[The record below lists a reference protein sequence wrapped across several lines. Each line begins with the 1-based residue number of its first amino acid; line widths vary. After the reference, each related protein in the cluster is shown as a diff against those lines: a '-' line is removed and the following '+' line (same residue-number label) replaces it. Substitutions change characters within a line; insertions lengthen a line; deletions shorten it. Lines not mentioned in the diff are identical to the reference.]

1 MTEFAILSNR
11 KRALIA
17 LIHSVVFLGV
27 ALQGFLSLKAGL
39 VHGSGKTGDVVLA
52 AIYVIVASIL
62 TWLVSISRGTR
73 ERLYFV
79 LCVCSASSGLLRT
92 LFGDVT
98 LPAAQYLRVGML
110 LCAVAVGTSIWRSYS
125 RPLPESAIGN

>member
-17 LIHSVVFLGV
+17 LIHSVIFLGI
-27 ALQGFLSLKAGL
+27 ALQGFLSPKIGI
-39 VHGSGKTGDVVLA
+39 VHGEGKTGDFVLT

-62 TWLVSISRGTR
+62 AWLVSISRGTR
-73 ERLYFV
+73 ERLYFA

-92 LFGDVT
+92 IFGDVT

-110 LCAVAVGTSIWRSYS
+110 LCAVLLGTSIWRSFS
-125 RPLPESAIGN
+125 RQLPESAISD